1 MFYKLPEENIQMII
15 NYIYSF
21 KDFKNIRLINKLLY
35 KNSMIV
41 WSNNKNNILDIHP
54 RSTMIYTRR
63 CMSCKKSINN
73 HLQMFV
79 DYYDYPQ
86 PVYIICNNWRCVSN
100 CFIHMF
106 SNAWENKLVF
116 LNFNKIIPEK
126 CIIPRSNNKLTIA
139 NVKNYHILLKD
150 NIYFNTDWREGN
162 NIYSKFVN
170 LFDLKDKKNN
180 KLNSEKFKKLKILS
194 WYKNHKDDFHEL
206 DMNDIKLKGI

>member
-1 MFYKLPEENIQMII
+1 MFNKLAEENIQMII

-21 KDFKNIRLINKLLY
+21 HDFKNFRLVDKLIY
-35 KNSMIV
+35 KNSMNV
-41 WSNNKNNILDIHP
+41 WSSYKNSILNINP
-54 RSTMIYTRR
+54 RSTMIYTKR

-86 PVYIICNNWRCVSN
+86 PVYIICNNWRCVNN

-106 SNAWENKLVF
+106 SNAWEKKLVF

-139 NVKNYHILLKD
+139 NVTNHYILLKE
-150 NIYFNTDWREGN
+150 NIYFNTNWHEKN
-162 NIYSKFVN
+162 NIYTKFVN
-170 LFDLKDKKNN
+170 LFDLKDQKNN
-180 KLNSEKFKKLKILS
+180 KLNNKKFKNLKILS
-194 WYKNHKDDFHEL
+194 WYKNHKDDFYEL
-206 DMNDIKLKGI
+206 DMNVIKLNSI